1 MAINKLKNHSNS
13 NISKLASDLVDKWKS
28 LLSTTSKRDHST
40 FQKAS
45 KIENNE
51 KKHKANDSDTI
62 SEISLP
68 SPQASIT
75 DDNTRD
81 KCIHMLYTA
90 LQVGIEEKKNDDIL
104 DFYNEGIEEFVM
116 NLAITIESCLFK
128 EFNTINTAYKAKFRS
143 KYLNLKEKTNPHL
156 RQSLLNGQLIPER
169 FIQLSIEEMASEER
183 RQADAIIQKENL
195 QKSQAARDTA
205 AETDMFQC
213 GKCKQRKCKYF
224 QLQTRSADEPMTTY
238 VTCMNCNNR
247 WKC

>member
-1 MAINKLKNHSNS
+1 MTINKLKNHSDS
-13 NISKLASDLVDKWKS
+13 NIRRLASELIDKWKN
-28 LLSTTSKRDHST
+28 LLSTGTKREHSKLQESN
-40 FQKAS
+40 Q
-45 KIENNE
+45 IENNE
-51 KKHKANDSDTI
+51 KKHKANDPDTANETPL
-62 SEISLP
+62 S

-75 DDNTRD
+75 NDNTRD
-81 KCIHMLYTA
+81 KCIHMFYTA
-90 LQVGIEEKKNDDIL
+90 LQVGIEEKKDDDRF
-104 DFYNEGIEEFVM
+104 DFYNEGMDEFVM
-116 NLAITIESCLFK
+116 NLAITIESQLFK
-128 EFNTINTAYKAKFRS
+128 EFNTVNTAYKTKFRS

-156 RQSLLNGQLIPER
+156 RQSLLNGQLTPER

-183 RQADAIIQKENL
+183 RQADAVIQKENL